1 VPEPELFVNVTAE
14 PLIVVE
20 NWQVFVLVLMT

>member
-14 PLIVVE
+14 PPSVVE
-20 NWQVFVLVLMT
+20 SWQVFVLVLMT